1 MIKLVIKGKV
11 IEFIRVLHMSVDGGN
26 FVIYGDV
33 KDGCQKDHIL
43 FFNEDDI
50 DELNIT
56 QHKI

>member
-11 IEFIRVLHMSVDGGN
+11 IEFIRVLHMAADGSN

-50 DELNIT
+50 DELAVTRI
-56 QHKI
+56 KK